1 MWKSRARFPPSGEK
15 VGPRLRHF
23 PTTPS
28 KATATPSDSWR
39 DRHGEFRDPER
50 GLQGCDDRR
59 GVPSAWHGTLVP
71 RLLAV
76 PQCIGYTKARRP
88 HSHAPRPQY
97 PPDTCFAS
105 RGAGCSAYRGP
116 FVVAPRHVLP
126 CHCNNTFREILALFA
141 NPRRATANLDARN
154 GPGFFWC
161 TFRPLWGTLWGHVYI
176 WASKVAGLN
185 LPDGPKTRGVLI
197 CRG

>member
-1 MWKSRARFPPSGEK
+1 MWETRARFPPSGEEA
-15 VGPRLRHF
+15 GPRLRHF

-39 DRHGEFRDPER
+39 DRRSKFRDPER

-59 GVPSAWHGTLVP
+59 GVQAAWRGTLVP

-76 PQCIGYTKARRP
+76 PPRIGYNRAGRP
-88 HSHAPRPQY
+88 HSHAPRPQC

-105 RGAGCSAYRGP
+105 RGAGRPAYRGP
-116 FVVAPRHVLP
+116 LVAAPRHVLP
-126 CHCNNTFREILALFA
+126 CHCNNTFREILALSA

-161 TFRPLWGTLWGHVYI
+161 TSRPLWGAL
-176 WASKVAGLN
+176 
-185 LPDGPKTRGVLI
+185 
-197 CRG
+197 